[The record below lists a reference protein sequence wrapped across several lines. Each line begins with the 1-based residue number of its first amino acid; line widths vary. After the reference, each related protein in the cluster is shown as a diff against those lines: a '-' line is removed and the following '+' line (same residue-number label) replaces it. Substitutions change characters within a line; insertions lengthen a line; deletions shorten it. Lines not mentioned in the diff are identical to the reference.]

1 MPRWTNEQLR
11 AYEDRVARKIC
22 SPQPQPAVCHEPLG
36 QAQGEAPVSNRIGI
50 CITGFRRKL
59 LDPDNFAGGCK
70 YFIDALR
77 YQNIIIG
84 DRPDQI
90 SLTFQQVK
98 VQTKQE
104 EETLIEIEL

>member
-1 MPRWTNEQLR
+1 MRWTEADLR
-11 AYEDRVARKIC
+11 AYEDRVARKLC
-22 SPQPQPAVCHEPLG
+22 SPQPQPAVCYEPLG

-50 CITGFRRKL
+50 CITGFRRRL

-70 YFIDALR
+70 YLIDGLR
-77 YQNIIIG
+77 YSQLLH
-84 DRPDQI
+84 DDTQEQV